1 MFLCS
6 CVDALLFFQKV
17 DHELSSEYSEEMD
30 DVLGALEAL
39 TAGLGE
45 SELKIVSG
53 DERIRSIYEEWCHEN
68 KKEIDE
74 TRYVIFSENFLN
86 MEALGKSLELHDWF
100 DRTEEEYIALNTK
113 KLIKERTLEP
123 IVEVSEVDGVAK
135 QMDIAKKEAMAIDKS
150 EVLDS
155 VEVSLEEKKVKEK
168 EKTSLISAT
177 SNGDGTGNA
186 SSNMSNKYS
195 GDGVTPGTKS
205 DSLSDAFE
213 SIFGKKPDGPVH
225 AFDSKNGKEAKF
237 AAEVE
242 AFLKIAEKER
252 FAEAEAVA
260 KATYEAK
267 KAEEAALASMKKKN
281 DQKAAKAKFDI
292 LKMQKKKKA
301 SMDIPQIP
309 AKKVIPA
316 PKNDEARKKKPLFDI
331 NNIIDGAKKIA
342 NAAAEANAKAKERAR
357 LMQAAEEEAKLRE
370 AAGKS
375 SHYIFPHIL
384 FFYIVFLIYL
394 LFVVAESEMRQRA
407 LLESRHQLEAT
418 DREKV
423 ARVYSIYIEWCT
435 VYGKMAHDSK
445 FRVFLHNF
453 LTMESMAIA
462 AGKTVQL
469 NEWYDC
475 TEEEYIKLS
484 REKTGKDTVQTF
496 VDEDDEEE
504 SNFADVID
512 AEVTHSDADTKEAK
526 TALDQDEGKSNI
538 DEELRVSV
546 EAEALIQIEGKI
558 FLGWLIQML

>member
-1 MFLCS
+1 
-6 CVDALLFFQKV
+6 
-17 DHELSSEYSEEMD
+17 MD